1 MAVKVLDVK
10 YLLDNRV
17 PFKVEANIKVLNAT
31 SEVQKLNDGDTL
43 AVTNVAEVSCLLEA
57 DPSHK
62 DESRHVDKEYP
73 VYMVIGTD
81 GSTASTSSQT
91 LIEDIH
97 AFLSIDEISET
108 IKAGGHIVVAL
119 RKFPSKNRPSS
130 SFFRAEL
137 INVISSD
144 GEVIG

>member
-10 YLLDNRV
+10 YLLNNTV
-17 PFKVEANIKVLNAT
+17 PYKVEANVRVLNA
-31 SEVQKLNDGDTL
+31 SKEVQKLNDGDTISL
-43 AVTNVAEVSCLLEA
+43 NNVAVISCMLEA

-73 VYMVIGTD
+73 VYMIIGPD

-91 LIEDIH
+91 LIDDIN
-97 AFLSIDEISET
+97 AFLSIGEISET

-119 RKFPSKNRPSS
+119 HKIPSKNRPSS
-130 SFFRAEL
+130 FFFRAEL
-137 INVISSD
+137 QSVVSSD

>member
-1 MAVKVLDVK
+1 MAVKVLGVK

-17 PFKVEANIKVLNAT
+17 PFKVEANIRVLNESA
-31 SEVQKLNDGDTL
+31 EVQKLSDGATIS
-43 AVTNVAEVSCLLEA
+43 VINVAEVSCLLEA

-73 VYMVIGTD
+73 VYMIIGQD

-91 LIEDIH
+91 LIDDIH
-97 AFLSIDEISET
+97 AFLSIDEISEA
-108 IKAGGHIVVAL
+108 IKAGGHIDVTL
-119 RKFPSKNRPSS
+119 RKLPSKNRPSS
-130 SFFRAEL
+130 FFFRAEL
-137 INVISSD
+137 LNVVSAD

>member
-10 YLLDNRV
+10 YLLDTRV

-43 AVTNVAEVSCLLEA
+43 AVSNVAVVSCLLEA

-73 VYMVIGTD
+73 VYMVIGAD

-91 LIEDIH
+91 LIEDIN

-130 SFFRAEL
+130 FFFRAEL
-137 INVISSD
+137 INVISAD
-144 GEVIG
+144 GEAIG